1 MLSTV
6 TGLNSERKIA
16 KSRVASSHDRR
27 NQKNK
32 MIITFEKKSSKCH
45 RVIYYM
51 PDIRD
56 TFTES

>member
-16 KSRVASSHDRR
+16 ESKVASSHDRR
-27 NQKNK
+27 NQNNK
-32 MIITFEKKSSKCH
+32 MIITSEKSKCH
-45 RVIYYM
+45 RVTYYM

-56 TFTES
+56 TFIES